1 LLNHFPDF
9 PTRQPECDGDHC
21 RVTPSVLVVDDD
33 PEFRQL
39 AGRLLT
45 ASGLTVVGEAGTAS
59 AGLSEAGRLRPSGV
73 LVDVDLPDGDG
84 VALARRLARLPWRP
98 RVVLTSIDEDIT
110 TAEDARGAGAEA
122 FVNKADL
129 PTAPLMELLGAK

>member
-1 LLNHFPDF
+1 
-9 PTRQPECDGDHC
+9 
-21 RVTPSVLVVDDD
+21 VTASVLVVDDD
-33 PEFRQL
+33 PEFRKL

-84 VALARRLARLPWRP
+84 VALARRLATLPWRP

-110 TAEDARGAGAEA
+110 TAEDARCAGAEA